1 MRVAGRKSA
10 AVPAT
15 VSDEPDAEGHWET
28 REGGAGS
35 DPRARRPAVE
45 RHQSSRPAGDPGMER
60 DLKTD
65 EFCASAAGP
74 AGDDPAATPD
84 VSSVTIIVCNS
95 CRGENGTD
103 AHPRPGSRLVEDTRR
118 AAEGSG
124 VAVRQVGCLGNCKR
138 GISAAMLRDGCWSYV
153 FGGLGEDAG
162 SDLVAGALLFAG
174 STDGFMPF
182 RARPESLRRGL
193 VARIPT
199 IDFFKEDR

>member
-1 MRVAGRKSA
+1 VRVSGRKSA

-103 AHPRPGSRLVEDTRR
+103 DYPRPGSRLVEDTRR

-153 FGGLGEDAG
+153 FG
-162 SDLVAGALLFAG
+162 DLTTESGPDLIAGARLFATA
-174 STDGFMPF
+174 TDGILPW
-182 RARPESLRRGL
+182 RGRPDSLKRGL
-193 VARIPT
+193 VARIPPLA
-199 IDFFKEDR
+199 IVKDIS